1 MKIQNLFSC
10 LKGNRIL
17 EFVKE
22 NSLIFRETPT
32 PPEAGRTDAEIKK
45 IQEKAIEERKAYSE
59 DLSKKLAGDLPE
71 AEAQKTFDEL
81 IQNLQDLPEGKIQ
94 EGVDN
99 LVNFAEKTN
108 PEDNFDKILKKIK
121 KTEISPYVLST
132 SSIEKIFNFYNEED
146 DEDKLNILT
155 ESMLKTSKSASRL
168 IEATKNYSGFI
179 KGLFEKI
186 KDKVVF
192 KEINLEA
199 IKILIEKFGLD
210 QVFGRMSETQ
220 KSETLKDVSLKLNL
234 KTQIFNKIINEKTG
248 ELGSLSPLLL
258 EAMVLF
264 ATNEKPDYIK
274 STLKPNL
281 DEKTIGN
288 LTLKA
293 AETILEKTKNNK
305 KIHHKNL

>member
-1 MKIQNLFSC
+1 MKIKNLFSC

-71 AEAQKTFDEL
+71 EEAQETFDKL
-81 IQNLQDLPEGKIQ
+81 IQNLQDLPEEKIQ

-108 PEDNFDKILKKIK
+108 PEDNFDKILKKIE

-264 ATNEKPDYIK
+264 AANEKPDYIK
-274 STLKPNL
+274 NTLKPNL

-288 LTLKA
+288 LTL
-293 AETILEKTKNNK
+293 
-305 KIHHKNL
+305 